1 MWPALNE
8 IDLALKR
15 LPEWMKDEDRSGDA
29 VWSFKTVGK
38 SSSNGSG
45 GEKRLTFS
53 VAKVKKQP
61 KGVCL
66 VSLISPTDGRAPS

>member
-38 SSSNGSG
+38 SV
-45 GEKRLTFS
+45 ERLST
-53 VAKVKKQP
+53 
-61 KGVCL
+61 
-66 VSLISPTDGRAPS
+66 